1 VLSEQIETF
10 RQSSRTFT
18 ASEIVDTYED
28 IKLRLLNAWIASPS
42 SDGEGREEKDGK
54 SSTGNCEAWNPFS
67 INLSPVGV
75 NNERSSD

>member
-1 VLSEQIETF
+1 MLSEQIETF

-42 SDGEGREEKDGK
+42 SDGEGREELYRQLRGLESILDQLVAGWGK
-54 SSTGNCEAWNPFS
+54 Q
-67 INLSPVGV
+67 
-75 NNERSSD
+75 